1 MDVLQNPDLIKE
13 EFAKRKKK
21 QFTLGIPVAVIFI
34 ATLIIRRSSDFNLF
48 GITQDYVMFIG
59 LAILGAYALFSFKNW
74 RCPACDKYL
83 AKQTNPSFCP
93 NCGAKYK

>member
-1 MDVLQNPDLIKE
+1 V
-13 EFAKRKKK
+13 
-21 QFTLGIPVAVIFI
+21 
-34 ATLIIRRSSDFNLF
+34 
-48 GITQDYVMFIG
+48 
-59 LAILGAYALFSFKNW
+59 AILGAYAIFSFKNW